1 MANFNKYWEDQL
13 DRKLKPLVQFNKKKR
28 VTSVLNAEFILG
40 LIKQTEYNKTEAVV
54 KVIDNVMNEVE
65 LKQS

>member
-40 LIKQTEYNKTEAVV
+40 LIK
-54 KVIDNVMNEVE
+54 
-65 LKQS
+65 